1 MFKIKKTY
9 FALFVIMASTLFA
22 QHYETS
28 EVNINNVKFPIRND
42 GDNGVDGIIF
52 DSSNIGFSIGFYLT
66 ENNNGEVWSNGMFHS
81 SRVLDYLPGNVGS
94 DANDIRN
101 KIYTLTSS
109 ESDFNASWGNWKDA
123 VEQGALFY
131 DGDADGV
138 YNPVD
143 KNENGKWDTDEDR
156 PDLMGDYTAWS
167 VFNDSKEATKRKY
180 SDVTPKGI
188 EINQTIFAYS
198 LYEENELN
206 NTIFIRYIIKNKS
219 EVVSKYDSVYFSL
232 AFDADIGD
240 YWDDLVGS
248 NEELNSTF
256 AYNNEADEK
265 FGDNPPAVFI
275 TLLQGPLVD
284 GTASDEG
291 YLRRGGVLGEVKYA
305 SKKNLEMTSS
315 ITPRRNAVQIPIQFG
330 DPETKEEANN
340 LIVGGKY
347 HDGRSI
353 SVRDFEL
360 GNGDELGDSAN
371 GIDPK
376 YMFSGNPVENSGWLP
391 KYESDWRTMNSTG
404 PFELERDKPIELIY
418 ALIVGRGENS
428 LNSLIVAEEYA
439 NRIIDFYKSN
449 FDLTVIDVKKHTDNL
464 VVDDLQLYQNY
475 PNPFNPTT
483 IIKFGLPEQSN
494 VKIEIFNMLGQ
505 SVAVLV
511 DTEKSAGFYETTWIA
526 DNLPSGI
533 YLISIR
539 AKGVSSKKSF
549 AEVKKALLLK

>member
-9 FALFVIMASTLFA
+9 FVLFVIITSTVFA

-94 DANDIRN
+94 DANDVRN
-101 KIYTLTSS
+101 KIYTLISS
-109 ESDFNASWGNWKDA
+109 ESDFSASWENWKDA
-123 VEQGALFY
+123 VEQGSLFY
-131 DGDADGV
+131 DGDGDGV

-143 KNENGKWDTDEDR
+143 KNGNGKWDTDEDR

-167 VFNDSKEATKRKY
+167 VFNDSKEATARKY

-198 LYEENELN
+198 LDEENELN
-206 NTIFIRYIIKNKS
+206 NIIFIRYILKNKS

-248 NEELNSTF
+248 NEKLNSTY
-256 AYNNEADEK
+256 AYNNEADEN
-265 FGDNPPAVFI
+265 FGENPPAVFT

-284 GTASDEG
+284 GSANEEG
-291 YLRRGGVLGEVKYA
+291 YTRRGDILGEIKFT

-340 LIVGGKY
+340 LIMGGKY
-347 HDGRSI
+347 HDGTSI

-360 GNGDELGDSAN
+360 GNGDDLGDSAS

-404 PFELERDKPIELIY
+404 PFELERDQPIELIY

-428 LNSLIVAEEYA
+428 LNSLVVAKEYVI
-439 NRIIDFYKSN
+439 RIIDFYKSN
-449 FDLTVIDVKKHTDNL
+449 FDLTVLDVKKHTDNL

-475 PNPFNPTT
+475 PNPFNPAT
-483 IIKFGLPEQSN
+483 IISYSLSKSGF
-494 VKIEIFNMLGQ
+494 VKLKIFNMLGQ
-505 SVAVLV
+505 EVASLV
-511 DTEKSAGFYETTWIA
+511 DGYQNAGFHSIKFDGEL
-526 DNLPSGI
+526 NSSGI
-533 YLISIR
+533 YIYKLISSNQIL
-539 AKGVSSKKSF
+539 SKKMI
-549 AEVKKALLLK
+549 LLR